1 MVKRPVSHVHIT
13 PGGQKVIYNKDGV
26 PTIIVKKAPKAPTP
40 AHHSPAILR
49 SHAILQAFDA
59 GTYLA
64 TVQLTKS
71 PGTTQAGVP
80 VSRAI
85 GAGLMVAGHTV
96 ALIVFDHMNIAD
108 SMIVGVS

>member
-1 MVKRPVSHVHIT
+1 MAAKKPPSHTHIT
-13 PGGQKVIYNKDGV
+13 PGGQRVIWHNGV
-26 PTIIVKKAPKAPTP
+26 PTVIVKKAKAPKP
-40 AHHSPAILR
+40 PPQHSPAILQ
-49 SHAILQAFDA
+49 SHAVLQAFDS

-85 GAGLMVAGHTV
+85 TAGLMVAGHTV
-96 ALIVFDHMNIAD
+96 ALIVFDHLNIAD